1 MSDER
6 LLSIVQGLLESQAK
20 ERKEQTS
27 AYLNAMDKSTKS
39 AAASLTQLRNEVRVL
54 GTLGLL
60 ILGSLAG
67 ANVYLETLG
76 LQATVGQPSHT
87 SALPPQP

>member
-6 LLSIVQGLLESQAK
+6 LLSIVQDLLESQAK
-20 ERKEQTS
+20 ERKEQTK
-27 AYLNAMDKSTKS
+27 AYLEAMDRAARSS
-39 AAASLTQLRNEVRVL
+39 ANSLTQLRNEVRML
-54 GTLGLL
+54 GVLGLL

-76 LQATVGQPSHT
+76 LQATVGQPLHAST
-87 SALPPQP
+87 K